1 MESSTW
7 LGNAWSSF
15 PIPSVSVLAAAS
27 QSEYPRASELSS
39 LPVPSVG
46 VGSVPGFPKVVKTLS
61 IEGIVLSEALG
72 QGDFD
77 PDSVK
82 DLGCAPLVPSVGLTL
97 WVGLRH

>member
-1 MESSTW
+1 MRGVLSPSLLCPSLLWLLNQST
-7 LGNAWSSF
+7 LE
-15 PIPSVSVLAAAS
+15 P
-27 QSEYPRASELSS
+27 LSS
-39 LPVPSVG
+39 AHRQVPSVG
-46 VGSVPGFPKVVKTLS
+46 GSVPGFSKVVKTLS
-61 IEGIVLSEALG
+61 IECMVLSEALG